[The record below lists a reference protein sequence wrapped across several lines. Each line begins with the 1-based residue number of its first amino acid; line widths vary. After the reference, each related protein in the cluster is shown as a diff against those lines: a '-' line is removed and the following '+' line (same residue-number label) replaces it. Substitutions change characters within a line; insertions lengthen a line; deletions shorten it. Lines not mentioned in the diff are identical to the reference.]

1 MTPNKTLLALFALLP
16 LAAACGSSDDSTVSS
31 GASNP
36 APSASSP
43 AGGDDGDDYS
53 YRYGAPS
60 SNTGATALKLRKGEL
75 GTYLTDSAGRTLY
88 LFERDTTDT
97 SRCEGSCTAAWPPVQ
112 VTSVG
117 SDLQASLL
125 KQVTRSDGKKQ
136 SSYGGHPLYYYAGD
150 SNPGDT
156 RGEGLDQFGA
166 EWYVLDSHGKKIDDD

>member
-1 MTPNKTLLALFALLP
+1 MTPTKTLLAVFALLP

-31 GASNP
+31 AGSPPSAS
-36 APSASSP
+36 APSA
-43 AGGDDGDDYS
+43 ADGGDDYG
-53 YRYGAPS
+53 YRYQQPS
-60 SNTGATALKLRKGEL
+60 TGTGSTLKLRTSSL

-117 SDLQASLL
+117 TGLAAGLL

-156 RGEGLDQFGA
+156 HGEGLDQFGA
-166 EWYVLDSHGKKIDDD
+166 EWYVLDSHGDKIDKD